1 MRPRGDPVESG
12 TTLESLILTVA
23 IGLVFTFAVLA
34 AVTSIVTE
42 GIARFV
48 GLRGEYLLRGLRTML
63 DGDSDFALFHG
74 WIPPFRAPK
83 SLRDADKAKK
93 RAAKQARDA
102 DKARKRAAQQDRD

>member
-42 GIARFV
+42 GIARFL

-63 DGDSDFALFHG
+63 DGDGEVAVFGWLKKSKSWVRRALG
-74 WIPPFRAPK
+74 KEDPKTTMPIDVVPPSEATQVAPEPE
-83 SLRDADKAKK
+83 
-93 RAAKQARDA
+93 
-102 DKARKRAAQQDRD
+102 